1 MNRRELITAMGAAG
15 LLPMVAGCSE
25 LLPDPPGTGT
35 TPDTTPTGP
44 TTAGTPILT
53 LNSPTKVST
62 LGQFSA
68 NGQVVV
74 AAVPTNLSLRYPIV
88 LVAVSST
95 TAVAG
100 ALKHPSVANLYLVAY
115 SRVCPHANE
124 IVDTPVNGK
133 MTCVIG
139 HGQEFDGMTGLPVG
153 TKNKTIQALAAF
165 TLEIRNTNEIWVAAV
180 GRDASTG
187 ANGGVDSS
195 APTVTL
201 AASSTSI
208 TTAAKVTLTATA
220 TEEISAS
227 SGLDRVEFYE
237 GATLLG
243 TSTAAP
249 YTLDLNFSS
258 ANNGTHNYIAN
269 AFDKAT
275 NMGSSASVSVV
286 VNIATDGTAPT
297 ISLSA
302 SSLSVTTA
310 GAVTL
315 TATAADNAG
324 GSGLARV
331 EFYEGAT
338 LLGTVAAAPYSF
350 AVNFTNA
357 NVGAHNY
364 IAKAFDKAG
373 NTSSSTSV
381 TITNSIG
388 VQAGDTTVPT
398 ITLAASSL
406 NFTAAGSLTL
416 TATAADNAGGSG
428 MAKVEFYEG
437 ATLLL
442 TKTVAPYTHAI
453 NFSAANN
460 GSHVYTAKAYDLANN
475 SASSTPAVAVTVNIA
490 ADTTAP
496 TVSLAASSLNI
507 TAVGAITLT
516 ATAADTG
523 GSGLARVEFYEGTT
537 LLGSKTAA
545 PFTQVINFA
554 SANNGSHLYT
564 VKAFDNSNNA
574 ASSSVVTVTVNIASV
589 PTGAKIADYA
599 QLASAGSSIEFNH
612 TDTTVGSKSKKGLLY
627 RSLALQ
633 TSGIAANGMNLVA
646 YQLDCSHKHCFDTD
660 FVAPTAAHIL
670 ECSCH
675 NALFNLE
682 NNGSFTKPAT
692 KALTTIKIEGRADGI
707 YLV

>member
-25 LLPDPPGTGT
+25 LLPDPAKPETPVTPPGTS
-35 TPDTTPTGP
+35 
-44 TTAGTPILT
+44 GTPGATAILT
-53 LNSPTKVST
+53 LNSPTKVAT
-62 LGQFSA
+62 VGQFNA

-74 AAVPTNLSLRYPIV
+74 AALPTNLSLTYPVV
-88 LVAVSST
+88 LVAVSSP

-100 ALKHPSVANLYLVAY
+100 AIAHPSVANLYLVAY

-139 HGQEFDGMTGLPVG
+139 HGQEFDGTTGQPIG

-165 TLEIRNTNEIWVAAV
+165 TLEVRNTNEIWVVAV
-180 GRDASTG
+180 GRDAGVG

-201 AASSTSI
+201 AASSTNL
-208 TTAAKVTLTATA
+208 TVAGKVTLTATA

-227 SGLDRVEFYE
+227 SGLDRIEFYE
-237 GATLLG
+237 GTTLLG
-243 TSTAAP
+243 TATVAP
-249 YTLDLNFSS
+249 FTLDLNLTT

-275 NMGSSASVSVV
+275 NMGSASVSVV
-286 VNIATDGTAPT
+286 VNIATDATAPT

-302 SSLSVTTA
+302 SNLNVTTA

-338 LLGTVAAAPYSF
+338 LLGTVSAAPYSF

-388 VQAGDTTVPT
+388 VQAGDTTAPT

-406 NFTAAGSLTL
+406 NITAAGSLTL

-437 ATLLL
+437 ATLLA
-442 TKTVAPYTHAI
+442 TKTAAPYTHVI
-453 NFSAANN
+453 NFASANN
-460 GSHVYTAKAYDLANN
+460 GSHAYTAKAYDLANN
-475 SASSTPAVAVTVNIA
+475 SASSTPAVSVTVNIA

-496 TVSLAASSLNI
+496 TVGLSASSLSI
-507 TAVGAITLT
+507 TAAGSVTLT
-516 ATAADTG
+516 ATAADNAG

-537 LLGSKTAA
+537 LLATKTAS
-545 PFTQVINFA
+545 PFTHLINYA
-554 SANNGSHLYT
+554 AVANGSHVYT
-564 VKAFDNSNNA
+564 AKAFDNANNS
-574 ASSSVVTVTVNIASV
+574 ASSTPVTVTVNILSA

-599 QLASAGSSIEFNH
+599 QLASPGSSIEFNH
-612 TDTTVGSKSKKGLLY
+612 TDTTLGSKSKKGLLY
-627 RSLALQ
+627 RSIVLQ
-633 TSGIAANGMNLVA
+633 ASGVAANGMNLVA
-646 YQLDCSHKHCFDTD
+646 YQLDCSHKRCFDTD
-660 FVAPTAAHIL
+660 FLAPTAAHIL

-675 NALFNLE
+675 SALFNLE

-692 KALTTIKIEGRADGI
+692 KALTTLQIEGRADGI